1 MRERPR
7 LWPIQS
13 NQPLLCP
20 SDIYSTANPF
30 TKLWATQPD
39 GYSHTEGDGNRERVA
54 TGFLFISSLLFCCDY
69 SFETHTQLNR
79 VWPVIHDPVSETVTC
94 PVLRCNCSVDCVP
107 VCSRLNEVAEM
118 VEVEERKTKKES
130 QSINPGTQTDHTFR
144 LNNFSLCS
152 KYENR
157 KQTEIPIS
165 RQIT

>member
-1 MRERPR
+1 M
-7 LWPIQS
+7 
-13 NQPLLCP
+13 
-20 SDIYSTANPF
+20 
-30 TKLWATQPD
+30 
-39 GYSHTEGDGNRERVA
+39 
-54 TGFLFISSLLFCCDY
+54 
-69 SFETHTQLNR
+69 
-79 VWPVIHDPVSETVTC
+79 IHDPVSETVTC